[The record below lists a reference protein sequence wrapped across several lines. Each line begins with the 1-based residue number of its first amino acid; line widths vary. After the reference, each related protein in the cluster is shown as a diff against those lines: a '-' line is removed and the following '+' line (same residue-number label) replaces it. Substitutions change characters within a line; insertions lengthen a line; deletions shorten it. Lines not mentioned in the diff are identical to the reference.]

1 MNKNKLLIVFGILF
15 FSLSASAQQ
24 FSQYNTGT
32 LYDSFENPSQRSFIP
47 DSSRQYAFNFLIPN
61 FNVNTYLTGNAQ
73 RTFKSKL
80 FGSNSQYYTDNL
92 QIGQGK
98 YNHFNA
104 NINAYAIMFKLFSSF
119 NGDVEIGFSAQTKAE
134 ARGLFSDESF
144 ALLNG
149 TRNFP
154 NDNYTNIFNDNY
166 RYQAYH
172 QISFSYRERVNK
184 KIAVGFKISALLGIE
199 YQEFNINHSQVTFDR
214 TNPNNPS
221 ALLGLTGRYY
231 ANYIPGQRDAR
242 DYLPNLRNPGAA
254 ISFGLSYITDDR
266 VTIQGNIKDLGFIHW
281 SNRSATYDFNN
292 SGMINNLGSQ
302 HFADT
307 LYNRVRTIMQD
318 NNNKT
323 VKPLTTATNGLAEL
337 SATKSYWIGYG
348 NTWKYSPTLIAS
360 KALFYPDFKGALVN
374 HFNYRGLFTATL
386 TTSYDD
392 MHFFNIG
399 TQLMIKSP
407 NTEFYI
413 GTERLTNTSKLA
425 AAALHNNSQ
434 INQVGNYS
442 GGDFY
447 LGFTLK
453 FGRVIEHP
461 MNASIIPMG
470 EKGFFGRLFG
480 RLFKTSTNK
489 GV

>member
-1 MNKNKLLIVFGILF
+1 MNKNKLLIIFGILF
-15 FSLSASAQQ
+15 FSLSVSAQQ

-47 DSSRQYAFNFLIPN
+47 DSSRQYAFNFLIPA
-61 FNVNTYLTGNAQ
+61 FNVNTYLSGNGQ
-73 RTFKSKL
+73 RIAKRQI
-80 FGSNSQYYTDNL
+80 FGNNSQYGIDNL
-92 QIGQGK
+92 QIGQSK

-104 NINAYAIMFKLFSSF
+104 NINAYAIMFKLFTSF
-119 NGDVEIGFSAQTKAE
+119 NGDVEIGFSAQIKAE
-134 ARGLFSDESF
+134 ARGLLSDESF
-144 ALLNG
+144 ALLDG

-154 NDNYTNIFNDNY
+154 NNTYNNIFNDNY

-172 QISFSYRERVNK
+172 QIGFSYRERINK
-184 KIAVGFKISALLGIE
+184 KIALGFKISALLGIQ
-199 YQEFNINHSQVTFDR
+199 YQQFNITHSQIDFDR
-214 TNPNNPS
+214 TNPNSPS
-221 ALLGLTGRYY
+221 ALLALTGRYY
-231 ANYIPGQRDAR
+231 ANYIPGQRDTR

-254 ISFGLSYITDDR
+254 ITLGASYITDDR

-281 SNRSATYDFNN
+281 SNRSTTYDFNN
-292 SGMINNLGSQ
+292 SGVIKNFSSS

-307 LYNRVRTIMQD
+307 LYDKVHKILQD
-318 NNNKT
+318 DNNKT
-323 VKPLTTATNGLAEL
+323 VKPLTTAINGHAEL
-337 SATKSYWIGYG
+337 SASKNYWIGYG
-348 NTWKYSPTLIAS
+348 NLWKYSPTFVAS
-360 KALFYPDFKGALVN
+360 KALFYPDFTAALVN
-374 HFNYRGLFTATL
+374 HFNYRGIFTATL

-413 GTERLTNTSKLA
+413 GTERLTNTGRLA
-425 AAALHNNSQ
+425 AAALHNNTQ
-434 INQVGNYS
+434 INHVGNYT

-489 GV
+489 GI